1 MTLLDVKN
9 LTVSFPVRSPILR
22 RRIGDIHAV
31 RGVDFEIGEGETLAV
46 VGESGSGK
54 STLARAVGRLVP
66 AKGSATLSGVDL
78 LGLAPRALRAA
89 RRHLQYVFQD
99 PYSSLNRR
107 WTIGASV
114 AEPLATFKVGTRL
127 TRRER
132 VANLLSLVGLDPS
145 FAARYP
151 RALSGGQRQRVGI
164 ARALALNPKLVICD
178 EAISAL
184 DVSVQAQILN
194 LLTVLRR
201 ELGLSYLFIT
211 HDLGVVRRFAHRVAV
226 MHAGAIVEIAPT
238 GDLFEEPLHP
248 YSAALLSAVP
258 KVTQSP
264 LAQSRIRLSGGPPS
278 PLSSPAG
285 CLFALRCPVAE
296 ARCHAEA
303 PPLEAAADRRQ
314 VACHRVV
321 NGNALWRSATPL
333 TSATAADRTLRK

>member
-9 LTVSFPVRSPILR
+9 LSVTFPVRSPILR
-22 RRIGDIHAV
+22 RRIGNVHAV
-31 RGVDFEIGEGETLAV
+31 RGIDFAIAGGETLAI

-54 STLARAVGRLVP
+54 STVARAIGRLIP
-66 AKGSATLSGVDL
+66 AQGSVTLSGTPLLDL
-78 LGLAPRALRAA
+78 SPRELRSA

-107 WTIGASV
+107 WTIGASI
-114 AEPLATFKVGTRL
+114 AEPLETFKIGERH

-132 VANLLSLVGLDPS
+132 VASLLSLVGLDPT
-145 FAARYP
+145 FATRHP

-194 LLTVLRR
+194 LLTDLRR

-258 KVTQSP
+258 KVTQSS

-278 PLSSPAG
+278 PLTSPAG
-285 CLFALRCPVAE
+285 CLFAKRCPVAE
-296 ARCHAEA
+296 PRCHTEA
-303 PPLEAAADRRQ
+303 PPLAAAMERRQ

-321 NGNALWRSATPL
+321 NGIALWRSATPL
-333 TSATAADRTLRK
+333 QTSATAADRTPQ